1 MIGKRNNIRRC
12 GSRDELNTRL
22 ENIIPL
28 LKNHL
33 LQPGLERRS
42 LSGRDEILG
51 GRLDA
56 PPVAGLR
63 RRHGPLGGSRRG
75 APNANWPRVSRN
87 TMVPKKVVRNER
99 AHKSSCFLGLISVI
113 MMMLDY

>member
-12 GSRDELNTRL
+12 GSRDELNKRL

-75 APNANWPRVSRN
+75 APNANDASATSAQHFGRRWVWKFDRI
-87 TMVPKKVVRNER
+87 
-99 AHKSSCFLGLISVI
+99 AHYETGGGCQGILWSLRK
-113 MMMLDY
+113 